1 MGEPITGAGA
11 DSQRAAEYT
20 EPADP
25 SSLSI
30 EEFAQTLLASL
41 RSTFPAGTAME
52 IEDRAIPS
60 E

>member
-1 MGEPITGAGA
+1 MDA
-11 DSQRAAEYT
+11 DRQRAAEYT

-25 SSLSI
+25 STLST
-30 EEFAQTLLASL
+30 EDFAQTLLASL